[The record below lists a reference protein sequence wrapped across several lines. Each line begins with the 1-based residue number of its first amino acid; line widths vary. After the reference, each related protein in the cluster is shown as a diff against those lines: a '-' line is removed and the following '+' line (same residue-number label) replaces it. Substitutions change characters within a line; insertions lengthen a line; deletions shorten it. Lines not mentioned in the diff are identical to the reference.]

1 MRKLHK
7 QVLELSVCLLRPYL
21 AFKSVERSHGWIE
34 KEIRR
39 RVVGSK
45 LGEVGFSKFL
55 PKAADLKKRFYK
67 SCHKTF
73 LL

>member
-34 KEIRR
+34 KEIRL

-55 PKAADLKKRFYK
+55 PKAADLK
-67 SCHKTF
+67 T
-73 LL
+73 LLQVMS